1 MDTTTIDNY
10 SYHTTTYKLGNK
22 ITCIISSDVL
32 STTDFFAK
40 QQPYTIVSNIEATL
54 NFNDYVTDLAA
65 RHEVL
70 NYHESVLESITLS
83 NVPITNKI
91 VDYAFRQH
99 MAIKEK
105 EKVFITKIAQC
116 AVSNTNEVLLT
127 LPLTVNDLYYVF
139 VYDALDTSKLLYH
152 ADHIQNYNLNTNPI
166 RLTTKVSDVLVIYRQ
181 LTDAFYPLC
190 STTDGY
196 VSLDLLLVGNE
207 NEATNASTIHINKCV
222 LQPVNALSFNTTLNT
237 VDLTFTVINDKYNR
251 DLTTRDNY
259 IVLNS

>member
-1 MDTTTIDNY
+1 MDTNIDH

-70 NYHESVLESITLS
+70 NYHESILESITLS

-99 MAIKEK
+99 MANKEG
-105 EKVFITKIAQC
+105 EKVFITKMAQC

-127 LPLTVNDLYYVF
+127 LPSTVTDLYYVF

-181 LTDAFYPLC
+181 VTDAFYPLC

-222 LQPVNALSFNTTLNT
+222 LQPINALSFNATLNT